1 MNFMKRIML
10 LGLGLGFLAFLCAC
24 QKEIIC
30 TLSEPSI
37 ELAYTGAPHKVCLSS
52 NVPWTIEVPSDATWL
67 QITPLSGPEAQEIE
81 LTCQAKPNDKRIRQ
95 TEVIVKCGNRTLTL
109 TVIQQPLDV
118 IDYTY
123 TVLQKHTQGTYPN
136 EVIIMGDG
144 YSAIDYGSQGSFN
157 RDAHDAMEAFF
168 SVEPFSTYRS
178 YFRVAQLVVFSPESG
193 ITESDKNTKVRTAF
207 GVRFDEPYVMA
218 MDNPNLVFQAARR
231 IPGMTE
237 ERMRNTLFILLAN
250 IDRYGGLCWQYGDGS
265 ALALC
270 PVCRTAVGSYSR
282 LADLIH
288 HEAGGH
294 GFGRL
299 VDEYIT
305 HPGETLP
312 EEATSASPYRH
323 KKELQERKYY
333 GYAFNVDI
341 SGDKEQAP
349 WAHYYTLP
357 GYQAVGYY
365 EGAYFYE
372 RGVWRPEERSCM
384 VDNRPY
390 YNAPSR
396 ESIVKL
402 LLRRAAGVRLYDYLY
417 QSASGTF
424 EVVPIPNDPFNMEDF
439 MRNDVKKAWSAPM
452 PIPSDT
458 RSGQSFI
465 PTQPIRFIPGSPSL

>member
-1 MNFMKRIML
+1 MSYIKRFML
-10 LGLGLGFLAFLCAC
+10 LVLFFLAVLSAC
-24 QKEIIC
+24 QKEVSC
-30 TLSEPSI
+30 TLSESNI
-37 ELAYTGAPHKVCLSS
+37 ELAYTGTPLKVYLSS
-52 NVPWTIEVPSDATWL
+52 SVSWKIEVPTDAQWL
-67 QITPLSGPEAQEIE
+67 QITPLSGPAGEEIE
-81 LTCQAKPNDKRIRQ
+81 LTLKAQPNEKRVRKTQ
-95 TEVIVKCGNRTLTL
+95 VTVRCGSRILDL
-109 TVIQQPLDV
+109 SVLQQPLNV
-118 IDYTY
+118 EEYTY
-123 TVLQKHTQGTYPN
+123 TVLQRHTQGTYPN
-136 EVIIMGDG
+136 EVIILGDG
-144 YSAIDYGSQGSFN
+144 YSALDYGSEGPFN
-157 RDAHDAMEAFF
+157 KDAYDAMEAFF

-178 YFRVAQLVVFSPESG
+178 YFRVAQFVVFSPQSG
-193 ITESDKNTKVRTAF
+193 ITERDKKTEVRTAF
-207 GVRFDEPYVMA
+207 GVRFEEPYVMT
-218 MDNPNLVFQAARR
+218 MDEPGLVFKAAMR
-231 IPGMTE
+231 IPGMTM
-237 ERMRNTLFILLAN
+237 ERISNTLFILLAN
-250 IDRYGGLCWQYGDGS
+250 VDRYGGLCWQYGDGS
-265 ALALC
+265 AIALC
-270 PVCRTAVGSYSR
+270 PVCRTSTHGGYA
-282 LADLIH
+282 LFADLIH

-312 EEATSASPYRH
+312 DEATSASPHRH
-323 KKELQERKYY
+323 KKELQGRKYF

-357 GYQAVGYY
+357 GYEAVGYY

-372 RGVWRPEERSCM
+372 KGAWRPEQRSCM

-417 QSASGTF
+417 QSSSGTY

-439 MRNDVKKAWSAPM
+439 MRNDMKKAWSAPM

-465 PTQPIRFIPGSPSL
+465 PTQPVRFIPGSPAL

>member
-10 LGLGLGFLAFLCAC
+10 LGLGFGCLVLLSAC

-37 ELAYTGAPHKVCLSS
+37 ELEYTGDPLKVRLSS
-52 NVPWTIEVPSDATWL
+52 TVSWKIEVPSDATWL
-67 QITPLSGPEAQEIE
+67 QITPLSGPAAQEIE
-81 LTCQAKPNDKRIRQ
+81 LTCKAKPNERAIRQ
-95 TEVIVKCGNRTLTL
+95 TQVTVRCGRRILDL
-109 TVIQQPLDV
+109 TVIQQPLNV
-118 IDYTY
+118 IEYTY
-123 TVLQKHTQGTYPN
+123 TVLQEHTQGTYPN
-136 EVIIMGDG
+136 EVIILGDG

-157 RDAHDAMEAFF
+157 RDAQDAMEAFF

-178 YFRVAQLVVFSPESG
+178 YFRVAQFVVFSPESG
-193 ITESDKNTKVRTAF
+193 ITESDKKTKVRTAF
-207 GVRFDEPYVMA
+207 DVRFDEPYVMA

-231 IPGMTE
+231 IPGMTDK
-237 ERMRNTLFILLAN
+237 RMSNTLFILLAN
-250 IDRYGGLCWQYGDGS
+250 VDRYGGLCWQYSDGS

-270 PVCRTAVGSYSR
+270 AVCRTPVGSYTK

-299 VDEYIT
+299 VDEYVIHNGQT
-305 HPGETLP
+305 IP

-323 KKELQERKYY
+323 KKELKERQKH
-333 GYAFNVDI
+333 GYAMNVDI
-341 SGDKEQAP
+341 SGEKEQAP
-349 WAHYYTLP
+349 WAHYYSLP
-357 GYQAVGYY
+357 GYQAVGHY

-372 RGVWRPEERSCM
+372 KGVWRPEQRSCM

-402 LLRRAAGVRLYDYLY
+402 LLRRAAGVRLCDYVY
-417 QSASGTF
+417 QSSTGTF

-439 MRNDVKKAWSAPM
+439 MRNDSKKAWSAPM
-452 PIPSDT
+452 PVTFDT
-458 RSGQSFI
+458 RSDQFFI
-465 PTQPIRFIPGSPSL
+465 PTQPVRFIPGSPTL